1 MIILKT
7 EDIKTKKFEKHIEVL
22 DKIARCFGYEVKYQN
37 GVICV
42 CQVDYDF
49 YNTSITVLHK
59 WDDECN
65 DVYYRFAVEFSG
77 FGAQED
83 ADREE
88 KIFKSLSN
96 AKTCVESLNFY
107 LKEMENDYG
116 ENR

>member
-49 YNTSITVLHK
+49 YNTCITVLHK

-65 DVYYRFAVEFSG
+65 DVYYRNKKNRSG
-77 FGAQED
+77 NDCRNNVCNRSGII
-83 ADREE
+83 
-88 KIFKSLSN
+88 KIF
-96 AKTCVESLNFY
+96 
-107 LKEMENDYG
+107 
-116 ENR
+116 